1 MKAKLQALLMRLPP
15 VRWFRALEDGVFR
28 LASEAEYRLK
38 ITPRNTKIVPNT
50 FDRRIV
56 RLFLIVVP
64 VLVST
69 IWVDGRPMRARVL
82 FVVLVLAALALA
94 FIFVADAFPGQRGTT
109 SRSTPP
115 RPPLKAPPI
124 ARPPVK
130 GPPAK
135 GPPAKGTPP
144 RPPAR
149 RP

>member
-1 MKAKLQALLMRLPP
+1 MNTTWQSMLRRFPP

-38 ITPRNTKIVPNT
+38 ITPRTTKIVPNA

-64 VLVST
+64 VLIST
-69 IWVDGRPMRARVL
+69 IWVDGRPIRARVL
-82 FVVLVLAALALA
+82 FGILVLAALALA
-94 FIFVADAFPGQRGTT
+94 FIFVADAFPGQRGST
-109 SRSTPP
+109 SRPSPP
-115 RPPLKAPPI
+115 RPPFKT
-124 ARPPVK
+124 PPVRQPPAK
-130 GPPAK
+130 RPPPAK
-135 GPPAKGTPP
+135 GPPP

>member
-1 MKAKLQALLMRLPP
+1 MNVRLRAMFNRVPP

-38 ITPRNTKIVPNT
+38 IIPRGTKIVPST

-56 RLFLIVVP
+56 RLLLVIVP

-69 IWVDGRPMRARVL
+69 LFIDRSMRLRVL
-82 FVVLVLAALALA
+82 FAILMLAGLALA
-94 FIFVADAFPGQRGTT
+94 FIFVADAFPAKKPGPPPP
-109 SRSTPP
+109 PP
-115 RPPLKAPPI
+115 RPPI
-124 ARPPVK
+124 RPP
-130 GPPAK
+130 
-135 GPPAKGTPP
+135 T

>member
-1 MKAKLQALLMRLPP
+1 MSAQRKALLTRFPA

-38 ITPRNTKIVPNT
+38 ITPRTTKIVPNT

-64 VLVST
+64 VLVGT
-69 IWVDGRPMRARVL
+69 IFVDGRPMRARVL
-82 FVVLVLAALALA
+82 FVILVLAALALA
-94 FIFVADAFPGQRGTT
+94 FIFVADAFPGQRGST
-109 SRSTPP
+109 SRPSPP
-115 RPPLKAPPI
+115 RPPLKS
-124 ARPPVK
+124 PPVGPSPAK
-130 GPPAK
+130 RPPPAK
-135 GPPAKGTPP
+135 GPAP

>member
-1 MKAKLQALLMRLPP
+1 MNPRLRSLINRFPP
-15 VRWFRALEDGVFR
+15 VRWFRALEDGVFK

-64 VLVST
+64 VLIST

-82 FVVLVLAALALA
+82 FGILVLAALALA
-94 FIFVADAFPGQRGTT
+94 FIFVADAFPGGRGTT
-109 SRSTPP
+109 SRPP
-115 RPPLKAPPI
+115 APK
-124 ARPPVK
+124 PPVPRK
-130 GPPAK
+130 PA
-135 GPPAKGTPP
+135 P